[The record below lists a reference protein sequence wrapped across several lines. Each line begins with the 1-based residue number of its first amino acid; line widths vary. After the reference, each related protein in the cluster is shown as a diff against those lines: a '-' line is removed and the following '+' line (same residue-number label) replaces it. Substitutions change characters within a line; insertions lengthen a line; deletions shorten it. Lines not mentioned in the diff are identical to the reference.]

1 MLLSNRYFDELRC
14 PEVYGLGIDVGSAFT
29 KAVLTKIK
37 ENGQIEVV
45 AYDVIPTKPD
55 MKRCVHEMFERILK
69 MGGVTKEEVKS
80 IIETGYGSKI
90 VQSEIGGS
98 VVSEI
103 TCHAKGAKYLF
114 PKCRGVIDI
123 GGQDAK
129 AIKLDEEGRVVGF
142 EMNDKCAAG
151 TGRFLEVMSK
161 VLDVEID
168 QLGEIYLK
176 AEKKASITNT
186 CTVFAQSEVIS
197 LISQGVPK
205 EEIAAGLIEAFASRV
220 AGLAK
225 IVGITRY
232 VVASGGV
239 AKITGF
245 VKALERK
252 LGCEIWVPKE
262 PMIVGALG
270 AALLALSKAAQQS
283 TNMKIPRQGL

>member
-1 MLLSNRYFDELRC
+1 M
-14 PEVYGLGIDVGSAFT
+14 YGVGIDVGSAFT
-29 KAVLTKIK
+29 KAVLAKV
-37 ENGQIEVV
+37 EEDGQVEVV
-45 AYDVIPTKPD
+45 AHEVMPTRPD
-55 MKRCVHEMFERILK
+55 MRRCVRDVFESVLK
-69 MGGVTKEEVKS
+69 IGGVSRGDVRAVVG
-80 IIETGYGSKI
+80 TGYGGRM
-90 VQSEIGGS
+90 VQLEVGGS

-103 TCHAKGAKYLF
+103 TCHAKGAKHLF
-114 PKCRGVIDI
+114 PRCRGVIDV

-161 VLDVEID
+161 VLDID
-168 QLGEIYLK
+168 LDQFGETYLK
-176 AEKKASITNT
+176 AERKASITNT
-186 CTVFAQSEVIS
+186 CTVFAQTEVIS

-225 IVGITRY
+225 IVGITRD

-239 AKITGF
+239 AKNVGF

-262 PMIVGALG
+262 PIIVGALG
-270 AALLALSKAAQQS
+270 AALLALSKRA
-283 TNMKIPRQGL
+283 GY

>member
-1 MLLSNRYFDELRC
+1 MHG
-14 PEVYGLGIDVGSAFT
+14 VGIDVGSAFT
-29 KAVLTKIK
+29 KAVLARVK
-37 ENGQIEVV
+37 EDGQVEVV
-45 AYDVIPTKPD
+45 AYDVVPTKPD
-55 MKRCVHEMFERILK
+55 MRRCVREVFERVLK
-69 MGGVTKEEVKS
+69 IGGISREDVEAVVG
-80 IIETGYGSKI
+80 TGYGGRM
-90 VQSEIGGS
+90 VQLEVGGS
-98 VVSEI
+98 LVSEI
-103 TCHAKGAKYLF
+103 TCHAKGARYLF
-114 PKCRGVIDI
+114 PRCRGVIDV

-168 QLGEIYLK
+168 QLGEKYLK
-176 AEKKASITNT
+176 AEKRASITNT

-225 IVGITRY
+225 IVGITGD

-252 LGCEIWVPKE
+252 LSCEIWVPEE

-270 AALLALSKAAQQS
+270 AALLALSKGVQRSA
-283 TNMKIPRQGL
+283 NVKILRQEFRGL

>member
-1 MLLSNRYFDELRC
+1 MH
-14 PEVYGLGIDVGSAFT
+14 GIGIDVGSAFT
-29 KAVLTKIK
+29 KAVLARLR
-37 ENGQIEVV
+37 EDGQVEIV
-45 AYDVIPTKPD
+45 AYDVMPTKPD
-55 MKRCVHEMFERILK
+55 MRKCVREIFERLLK
-69 MGGVTKEEVKS
+69 IGGISKEDVGA
-80 IIETGYGSKI
+80 IVGTGYGGRM
-90 VQSEIGGS
+90 VQLEVGGS
-98 VVSEI
+98 LVSEI
-103 TCHAKGAKYLF
+103 TCHARGAKHLF
-114 PKCRGVIDI
+114 PRCRGVIDV

-161 VLDVEID
+161 VLDVDID

-176 AEKKASITNT
+176 AKKKASITNT

-197 LISQGVPK
+197 LISQGVPR

-225 IVGITRY
+225 IVGIARDI
-232 VVASGGV
+232 VASGGV
-239 AKITGF
+239 AKNVGF

-262 PMIVGALG
+262 PIIVGALG
-270 AALLALSKAAQQS
+270 AALLALKSEKVR
-283 TNMKIPRQGL
+283 NIDFDRCRP